1 MGKFIAFLLIVGAAA
16 WVYYNVD
23 FTNFKTDASNT
34 FKKEKTIMGVDRA
47 RAQNNADIQKAVEGF

>member
-1 MGKFIAFLLIVGAAA
+1 MGKFIAFLLIVGIVA

-23 FTNFKTDASNT
+23 FANFKTDATGT

-47 RAQNNADIQKAVEGF
+47 REQNNADAQKALEGF